1 MIQRQQ
7 TLWLLLAT
15 AAAIGSF
22 MFPFVI
28 GDEIRANNPLPVR
41 ASIDGGSTFLL
52 LITTG
57 ASLIISTV
65 TIFLYKKRNQQIWL
79 SLTGIVITALLLF
92 LYIKEMNKLMEPVL
106 ALSAVL
112 PVIMLF
118 SYIMALRG
126 IRKDE
131 QLVKSLDKLR

>member
-1 MIQRQQ
+1 
-7 TLWLLLAT
+7 
-15 AAAIGSF
+15 
-22 MFPFVI
+22 
-28 GDEIRANNPLPVR
+28 
-41 ASIDGGSTFLL
+41 
-52 LITTG
+52 
-57 ASLIISTV
+57 
-65 TIFLYKKRNQQIWL
+65 
-79 SLTGIVITALLLF
+79 
-92 LYIKEMNKLMEPVL
+92 MEPVL